1 LQCEQVRAY
10 LEQQIDLP
18 TLKQAYRLLLRVETA
33 ETDDATE
40 TVAVASN
47 AVNAAAAVDAQK
59 VLQLFHIGQ
68 THLASLLQQ
77 LIAAE
82 RAQERAD
89 VRKAIAAVALPNSK
103 LS

>member
-1 LQCEQVRAY
+1 VRAY

-18 TLKQAYRLLLRVETA
+18 TLKQAYRLLLREHERSPPRCGRTA
-33 ETDDATE
+33 EADDANDAA
-40 TVAVASN
+40 TV
-47 AVNAAAAVDAQK
+47 DGQK